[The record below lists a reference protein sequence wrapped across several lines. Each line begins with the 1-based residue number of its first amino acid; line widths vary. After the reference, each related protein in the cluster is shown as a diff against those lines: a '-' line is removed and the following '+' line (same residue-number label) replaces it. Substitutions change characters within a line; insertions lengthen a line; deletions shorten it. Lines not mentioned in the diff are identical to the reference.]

1 MNTRAGSSA
10 AHAGWLRLRGY
21 AEHRLPAL
29 TRLKAREA
37 LPIVLGRKRIYI
49 VPTAFGLG
57 FAVILVVMLLGAL
70 NYSNNAAL
78 LLTCLLGGASAGSML
93 GTFRVLDG
101 VRLDGIRAGSAVAGE
116 PIEVFLDFSGGHR
129 SRDAVRLDGAEQ
141 TLHFDVPAEAG
152 YALQLDLPTD
162 RRGWLPLPRV
172 RIYSTWPFG
181 LFRAWSWLHPDHS
194 VLVYPC
200 PETHGPAPDGE
211 DENHRLQRPRLGDDL
226 AALRDYRSGDPMKWV
241 AWKASARHNAL
252 LVRDFEQPVRQH
264 TWQLDWQALP
274 ALEHEARIRRLARW
288 VDEAHAAGAR
298 WTLTL
303 PQQTLGPAAGSE
315 HWQRCM
321 SALALLP

>member
-1 MNTRAGSSA
+1 MNSHAGPRA
-10 AHAGWLRLRGY
+10 AHTWWLRLRGF
-21 AEHRLPAL
+21 AERRLPAL

-49 VPTAFGLG
+49 LPTAFGLG
-57 FAVILVVMLLGAL
+57 FAVILAVMLLGAL

-101 VRLDGIRAGSAVAGE
+101 LRLDGIRATDAMAGE
-116 PIEVFLDFSGGHR
+116 PIEVFLEFSGGQR
-129 SRDAVRLDGAEQ
+129 SRVAVRLDGAGQ
-141 TLHFDVPAEAG
+141 TLHFDVPAAAG
-152 YALQLDLPTD
+152 QSLRLDLPTD
-162 RRGWLPLPRV
+162 RRGWLALPRL

-181 LFRAWSWLHPDHS
+181 MFRAWSWLHPDHD
-194 VLVYPC
+194 VLVFPR
-200 PETHGPAPDGE
+200 PEAQGPAPDGE
-211 DENHRLQRPRLGDDL
+211 DESHRLRHPHQGDDF
-226 AALRDYRSGDPMKWV
+226 AALRDYRSGDPMKLV
-241 AWKASARHNAL
+241 AWKASARHHDL
-252 LVRDFEQPVRQH
+252 LVRDFEQPQRQH
-264 TWQLDWQALP
+264 TWQLEWQALR

-288 VDEAHAAGAR
+288 VSEAHAAGVR